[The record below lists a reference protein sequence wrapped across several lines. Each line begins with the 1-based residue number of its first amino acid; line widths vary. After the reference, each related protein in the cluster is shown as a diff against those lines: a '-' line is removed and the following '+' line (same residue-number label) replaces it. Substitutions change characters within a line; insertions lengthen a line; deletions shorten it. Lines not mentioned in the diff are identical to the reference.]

1 MSVDRGAPALELCGD
16 QGLGISMRIV
26 IDNVRPSEES
36 RARPREDSELC
47 SSVSITQTREELY
60 SDLSQHTGENNL
72 VQNYVREM
80 SHVTFH
86 AMKEQFNRYLIE

>member
-1 MSVDRGAPALELCGD
+1 MSVDCGALALELCED
-16 QGLGISMRIV
+16 QGQGISTRIV
-26 IDNVRPSEES
+26 MDNVRPSEES
-36 RARPREDSELC
+36 RARPREDLELC

-60 SDLSQHTGENNL
+60 SDLLQHTGENNL